1 MAKRESIED
10 LKDKIDEFEAE
21 NEALQDQVD
30 SIAEIVSG
38 EEDEEGEE

>member
-1 MAKRESIED
+1 MPRESTED
-10 LKDKIDEFEAE
+10 LKDRIEELEAE

-38 EEDEEGEE
+38 EEDEEGEA